1 MITLNNFSVSFQNN
15 FALKNASVE
24 IKSGE
29 RLGIV
34 GESGSGKTML
44 GLSLMGMIP
53 EGAVVSGSI
62 KVEDQNMTNIVDQ
75 KWQEFRAKEIAM
87 VFQEPMA
94 ALNPL
99 RRVGDTVIEPLLVH
113 EGVSREKAMAKAIKL
128 FEEVGISDPISRLKQ
143 YPHELSGGQRQ
154 RVLIALALA
163 CNPKILIADEP
174 TSALDANIVL
184 KVIDLLVDLS
194 EARNMGLVFISHDLQ
209 AVSRA
214 TTKLLVM
221 YNGDIVE
228 RGSTNDVLANP
239 GHSYTKGLLS
249 ARPSLSKQLKNN
261 YSNRFKLPTIQNPV
275 SRPRNDKPILSEK
288 EKKNSLLQVKS
299 VRKRYSLPRKAIL
312 KSPPKIIAV
321 SDASF
326 SLMKGETIGI
336 VGESG
341 SGKSTLANLI
351 MGFEKP
357 NFGSIFFEGNDINLL
372 PSEKLRRLRQR
383 FQMVFQDP
391 YGSLDPRRN
400 IGWSIAEPLRAI
412 GDRADLDDR
421 VSEVL
426 LQVGLESGDR
436 FKFPHEF
443 SGGQRQRVAIARSII
458 SRPALLVADE
468 AVSALDVSV
477 QAQILNLLMDIQDDL
492 GLGILF
498 ISHDLAVIASICDK
512 IIVMNN
518 GDIIES
524 GTSRDV
530 LGNPQ
535 SKYTK
540 SLLVAAGA

>member
-1 MITLNNFSVSFQNN
+1 MINLSNFSVSFQNTL
-15 FALKNASVE
+15 ALKNASVE

-44 GLSLMGMIP
+44 ALSLMGMIP
-53 EGAVVSGSI
+53 EGAAISGSI
-62 KVEDQNMTNIVDQ
+62 KVEDQIMTHIADN
-75 KWQEFRAKEIAM
+75 KWQEFRAKKIAM
-87 VFQEPMA
+87 IFQEPMA

-113 EGVSREKAMAKAIKL
+113 GGISRGKAMAKAVKL

-163 CNPKILIADEP
+163 CDPKILIADEP

-221 YNGDIVE
+221 HNGDIVE
-228 RGSTNDVLANP
+228 RGLTIDVLANP
-239 GHSYTKGLLS
+239 RHSYTKGLLS

-275 SRPRNDKPILSEK
+275 SKPRNDKPILSEK
-288 EKKNSLLQVKS
+288 EKNNSLLQVKS
-299 VRKRYSLPRKAIL
+299 VMKRYSLPRKAIL

-357 NFGSIFFEGNDINLL
+357 NFGSIFFEGKDINLL
-372 PSEKLRRLRQR
+372 SSEKLRRLRQR

-412 GDRADLDDR
+412 GDRADLDER
-421 VSEVL
+421 VGEVL
-426 LQVGLESGDR
+426 LQVGLEISDR

-512 IIVMNN
+512 IIVMHN

-524 GTSRDV
+524 GTAKDV

-540 SLLVAAGA
+540 SLLIAAGA

>member
-1 MITLNNFSVSFQNN
+1 MINLSNFSVSFQNTL
-15 FALKNASVE
+15 ALKNASVE
-24 IKSGE
+24 IESGE

-44 GLSLMGMIP
+44 ALSLMGMIP
-53 EGAVVSGSI
+53 EGAAISGSI
-62 KVEDQNMTNIVDQ
+62 KVENQNMTNIADN

-275 SRPRNDKPILSEK
+275 SKPRNDKPILSEK

-299 VRKRYSLPRKAIL
+299 VMKRYSLPRKAIL

-412 GDRADLDDR
+412 GDRADMDDR

-535 SKYTK
+535 SEYTK

>member
-44 GLSLMGMIP
+44 GLSLIGMIP

-62 KVEDQNMTNIVDQ
+62 KVEDQNMINIVDN

-275 SRPRNDKPILSEK
+275 SKPRNDKPILSEK

-299 VRKRYSLPRKAIL
+299 VMKRYSLPRKAIL

>member
-1 MITLNNFSVSFQNN
+1 MINLSNFSVSFQNTL
-15 FALKNASVE
+15 ALKNASVE
-24 IKSGE
+24 IESGE

-44 GLSLMGMIP
+44 ALSLMGMIP
-53 EGAVVSGSI
+53 EGAAISGSI
-62 KVEDQNMTNIVDQ
+62 KVENQNMTNIADN
-75 KWQEFRAKEIAM
+75 KWQEFRAKKIAM
-87 VFQEPMA
+87 IFQEPMA

-113 EGVSREKAMAKAIKL
+113 EGISRGKAMAKAVKL

-163 CNPKILIADEP
+163 CDPKILIADEP

-221 YNGDIVE
+221 HNGDIVE
-228 RGSTNDVLANP
+228 RGSTIDVLANP
-239 GHSYTKGLLS
+239 RHSYTKGLLS

-261 YSNRFKLPTIQNPV
+261 YSNRFKLPTIQKPV
-275 SRPRNDKPILSEK
+275 SKPRNDKPILSEK
-288 EKKNSLLQVKS
+288 EKNNSLLQVNS
-299 VRKRYSLPRKAIL
+299 VMKRYSLPRKAIL

-321 SDASF
+321 SNASF

-372 PSEKLRRLRQR
+372 SSEKLRRLRQR

-412 GDRADLDDR
+412 GDRADLDER

-426 LQVGLESGDR
+426 LQVGLEISDR

-512 IIVMNN
+512 IIVMHN

-524 GTSRDV
+524 GTSKDV

-540 SLLVAAGA
+540 SLLIAAGA

>member
-1 MITLNNFSVSFQNN
+1 M
-15 FALKNASVE
+15 
-24 IKSGE
+24 
-29 RLGIV
+29 
-34 GESGSGKTML
+34 
-44 GLSLMGMIP
+44 
-53 EGAVVSGSI
+53 
-62 KVEDQNMTNIVDQ
+62 
-75 KWQEFRAKEIAM
+75 
-87 VFQEPMA
+87 
-94 ALNPL
+94 
-99 RRVGDTVIEPLLVH
+99 
-113 EGVSREKAMAKAIKL
+113 
-128 FEEVGISDPISRLKQ
+128 
-143 YPHELSGGQRQ
+143 
-154 RVLIALALA
+154 
-163 CNPKILIADEP
+163 
-174 TSALDANIVL
+174 
-184 KVIDLLVDLS
+184 
-194 EARNMGLVFISHDLQ
+194 
-209 AVSRA
+209 
-214 TTKLLVM
+214 
-221 YNGDIVE
+221 
-228 RGSTNDVLANP
+228 
-239 GHSYTKGLLS
+239 
-249 ARPSLSKQLKNN
+249 
-261 YSNRFKLPTIQNPV
+261 
-275 SRPRNDKPILSEK
+275 
-288 EKKNSLLQVKS
+288 
-299 VRKRYSLPRKAIL
+299 KRYSLPRKAIL

>member
-275 SRPRNDKPILSEK
+275 SLPRNDKPVLSEK
-288 EKKNSLLQVKS
+288 EKNNYLLQVKS
-299 VRKRYSLPRKAIL
+299 VMKRYSLPRKAIL

>member
-62 KVEDQNMTNIVDQ
+62 KVEDQNMTNIVDN

-221 YNGDIVE
+221 YNGNIVE

-275 SRPRNDKPILSEK
+275 SKPRNDKPILSEK

-299 VRKRYSLPRKAIL
+299 VMKRYSLPRKAIL

-372 PSEKLRRLRQR
+372 PSKKLRRLRQR

>member
-1 MITLNNFSVSFQNN
+1 MINLSNFSVSFQNTL
-15 FALKNASVE
+15 ALKNASVE

-44 GLSLMGMIP
+44 ALSLMGMIP
-53 EGAVVSGSI
+53 EGAAISGSI
-62 KVEDQNMTNIVDQ
+62 KVEDQIMTHIADN
-75 KWQEFRAKEIAM
+75 KWQEFRAKKIAM
-87 VFQEPMA
+87 IFQEPMA

-113 EGVSREKAMAKAIKL
+113 GGISRGKAMAKAVKL

-163 CNPKILIADEP
+163 CDPKILIADEP

-221 YNGDIVE
+221 HNGDIVE
-228 RGSTNDVLANP
+228 RGLTIDVLANP
-239 GHSYTKGLLS
+239 RHSYTKGLLS

-275 SRPRNDKPILSEK
+275 SKPRNDKPILSEK
-288 EKKNSLLQVKS
+288 EKNISLLQVKS
-299 VRKRYSLPRKAIL
+299 VMKRYSLPRKAIL

-357 NFGSIFFEGNDINLL
+357 NFGSIFFEGKDINLL
-372 PSEKLRRLRQR
+372 SSEKLRRLRQR

-412 GDRADLDDR
+412 GDRADLDER
-421 VSEVL
+421 VGEVL
-426 LQVGLESGDR
+426 LQVGLEISDR

-512 IIVMNN
+512 IIVMHN

-524 GTSRDV
+524 GTAKDV

-540 SLLVAAGA
+540 SLLIAAGA

>member
-1 MITLNNFSVSFQNN
+1 MINLSNFSVSFQNTL
-15 FALKNASVE
+15 ALKNASVE

-44 GLSLMGMIP
+44 ALSLMGMIP
-53 EGAVVSGSI
+53 EGAAISGSI
-62 KVEDQNMTNIVDQ
+62 KVEDQIMTHIADN
-75 KWQEFRAKEIAM
+75 KWQEFRAKKIAM
-87 VFQEPMA
+87 IFQEPMA

-113 EGVSREKAMAKAIKL
+113 GGISRGKAMAKAVKL

-163 CNPKILIADEP
+163 CDPKILIADEP

-221 YNGDIVE
+221 HNGDIVE
-228 RGSTNDVLANP
+228 RGLTIDVLANP
-239 GHSYTKGLLS
+239 RHSYTKGLLS

-275 SRPRNDKPILSEK
+275 SKPRNDKPILSEK
-288 EKKNSLLQVKS
+288 EKNISLLQVKS
-299 VRKRYSLPRKAIL
+299 VMKRYSLPRKAIL

-357 NFGSIFFEGNDINLL
+357 NFGSIFFEGKDINLL
-372 PSEKLRRLRQR
+372 SSEKLRRLRQR

-412 GDRADLDDR
+412 GDRADLDER
-421 VSEVL
+421 VGEVL
-426 LQVGLESGDR
+426 LQVGLEISDR
-436 FKFPHEF
+436 FKFPHEI

-512 IIVMNN
+512 IIVMHN

-524 GTSRDV
+524 GTAKDV

-540 SLLVAAGA
+540 SLLIAAGA

>member
-1 MITLNNFSVSFQNN
+1 MITLSNFSVSFQNN
-15 FALKNASVE
+15 LALKNASVE

-53 EGAVVSGSI
+53 EGAAISGSI
-62 KVEDQNMTNIVDQ
+62 KVEDQNMTNITD
-75 KWQEFRAKEIAM
+75 KLWQEFRARKIAM

-113 EGVSREKAMAKAIKL
+113 EGISRGKAMAKAVEL
-128 FEEVGISDPISRLKQ
+128 FEEVGIFDPISRLKQ

-184 KVIDLLVDLS
+184 KVIDLLVELS

-221 YNGDIVE
+221 HNGDIVE
-228 RGSTNDVLANP
+228 RGSTGDVLANP
-239 GHSYTKGLLS
+239 KHSYTKGLLS

-275 SRPRNDKPILSEK
+275 SLPRNDKPVLSEK
-288 EKKNSLLQVKS
+288 EKNNYLLQVKS
-299 VRKRYSLPRKAIL
+299 VMKRYSLPRKALL
-312 KSPPKIIAV
+312 KSPAKIIAV

-336 VGESG
+336 VVESG
-341 SGKSTLANLI
+341 SGKSTLAKLI

-357 NFGSIFFEGNDINLL
+357 NLGSIFFEGNDINLL

-412 GDRADLDDR
+412 GCRADLEDR

-443 SGGQRQRVAIARSII
+443 SGGQRQRIAIARSII

-518 GDIIES
+518 GDIIEA
-524 GTSRDV
+524 GTSKDV

-535 SKYTK
+535 AKYTK
-540 SLLVAAGA
+540 SLLAAAGA

>member
-1 MITLNNFSVSFQNN
+1 MINLSNFSVSFQNTL
-15 FALKNASVE
+15 ALKNASVE
-24 IKSGE
+24 IESGE

-44 GLSLMGMIP
+44 ALSLMGMIP
-53 EGAVVSGSI
+53 EGAAISGSI
-62 KVEDQNMTNIVDQ
+62 KVENQNMTNTADN
-75 KWQEFRAKEIAM
+75 KWQEFRAKIAM
-87 VFQEPMA
+87 IFQEPMA

-113 EGVSREKAMAKAIKL
+113 EGISRGKAMAKAVKL

-275 SRPRNDKPILSEK
+275 SKPRNDKPILSEK

-299 VRKRYSLPRKAIL
+299 VMKRYSLPRKAIL

-412 GDRADLDDR
+412 GDRTDLDDR

>member
-1 MITLNNFSVSFQNN
+1 
-15 FALKNASVE
+15 
-24 IKSGE
+24 
-29 RLGIV
+29 
-34 GESGSGKTML
+34 
-44 GLSLMGMIP
+44 
-53 EGAVVSGSI
+53 
-62 KVEDQNMTNIVDQ
+62 
-75 KWQEFRAKEIAM
+75 
-87 VFQEPMA
+87 
-94 ALNPL
+94 
-99 RRVGDTVIEPLLVH
+99 
-113 EGVSREKAMAKAIKL
+113 
-128 FEEVGISDPISRLKQ
+128 
-143 YPHELSGGQRQ
+143 
-154 RVLIALALA
+154 LIALALA

-184 KVIDLLVDLS
+184 KVIDLLVELS

-209 AVSRA
+209 AVSLA

-221 YNGDIVE
+221 HNGDIVE
-228 RGSTNDVLANP
+228 RGLTSDVLANP
-239 GHSYTKGLLS
+239 KHSYTKGLLS

-275 SRPRNDKPILSEK
+275 SMPRNDKPVLSEK
-288 EKKNSLLQVKS
+288 EKNNSLLQVKS
-299 VRKRYSLPRKAIL
+299 VMKRYSLPRKAIL
-312 KSPPKIIAV
+312 KSPAKIIAV

-326 SLMKGETIGI
+326 SLRKGETIGI

-341 SGKSTLANLI
+341 SGKSTLAKLI

-357 NFGSIFFEGNDINLL
+357 NLGSIFFEGNDINLL
-372 PSEKLRRLRQR
+372 TSEKLRRLRQR

-412 GDRADLDDR
+412 GRKADLDDR

-426 LQVGLESGDR
+426 LQVGLEIGDR

-443 SGGQRQRVAIARSII
+443 SGGQRQRIAIARSII

-518 GDIIES
+518 GDIIEA
-524 GTSRDV
+524 GTSKDV

-535 SKYTK
+535 TKYTK
-540 SLLVAAGA
+540 SLLAAAGA

>member
-1 MITLNNFSVSFQNN
+1 MINLRNLSVSFQNN
-15 FALKNASVE
+15 LALKNASVE

-44 GLSLMGMIP
+44 ALSLMGMIP
-53 EGAVVSGSI
+53 EGAEISGSI
-62 KVEDQNMTNIVDQ
+62 KVEERNMENTSD
-75 KWQEFRAKEIAM
+75 KLWREFRAKKIAM
-87 VFQEPMA
+87 IFQEPMS

-99 RRVGDTVIEPLLVH
+99 RRVGETVMEPLLIH
-113 EGVSREKAMAKAIKL
+113 EGMSRDNAKAKAIKL
-128 FEEVGISDPISRLKQ
+128 FEEVGILDPISKLKQ

-163 CNPKILIADEP
+163 CNPRILIADEP
-174 TSALDANIVL
+174 TSALDANIVI
-184 KVIDLLVDLS
+184 KVINLLVDLS
-194 EARNMGLVFISHDLQ
+194 KARKMGLVFISHDLH

-221 YNGDIVE
+221 HNGDIVE
-228 RGSTNDVLANP
+228 RGLTHDVLSSP
-239 GHSYTKGLLS
+239 QHPYTKGLLS
-249 ARPSLSKQLKNN
+249 ARPSLSKLLKRN

-275 SRPRNDKPILSEK
+275 SKPRNDKSRLTEVEK
-288 EKKNSLLQVKS
+288 RNPLLQVKS
-299 VRKRYSLPRKAIL
+299 VGKSYRLPRKAIF
-312 KSPPKIIAV
+312 KSPPIITAV

-341 SGKSTLANLI
+341 SGKSTLAKLI

-357 NFGSIFFEGNDINLL
+357 NFGSILFEGDDINLI
-372 PSEKLRRLRQR
+372 PSKKLQRLRQR

-391 YGSLDPRRN
+391 FGSLDPRRN
-400 IGWSIAEPLRAI
+400 IGWSIAEPLRVT
-412 GDRADLDDR
+412 GDKDDIDER
-421 VSEVL
+421 VNEVL
-426 LQVGLESGDR
+426 LQVGLQVDDR

-443 SGGQRQRVAIARSII
+443 SGGQRQRIAIARSII

-512 IIVMNN
+512 IVVMNN
-518 GDIIES
+518 GNILES
-524 GTSRDV
+524 GTSKEV
-530 LGNPQ
+530 LYTPKT
-535 SKYTK
+535 KYTK
-540 SLLVAAGA
+540 SLLSAAGV